1 MIENKL
7 KATELID
14 KALAREGYE
23 SFAVVGR
30 KGAGKTTYAVKV
42 ATQLYQM
49 RGYGEDSA
57 YKLALKVLLFDKNE
71 IIAFLKHNA
80 GRQQAILIWD
90 DARAHGSAMG
100 YLTQPRETQILL
112 GLMDTARDSVASVIL
127 TSPSTKGLLGFLKN
141 EEGWLIKVTK
151 SRIANWRDGT
161 SYQRYELPS
170 GQMRIAKKYIDQF
183 HRMLPSDIYQ
193 AIKEKR
199 RHYKDI
205 IIKNLEDRIKTSNE
219 IMAKKYAREKAL
231 LEQDGNLETE
241 EEEGSEEEHD

>member
-1 MIENKL
+1 MIENKF

-80 GRQQAILIWD
+80 GRQQPILIWD

-112 GLMDTARDSVASVIL
+112 GLMDTARDATAGLIL
-127 TSPSTKGLLGFLKN
+127 TSPSTKGLLSFLKN
-141 EEGWLIKVTK
+141 EEGWLVKVTK

-161 SYQRYELPS
+161 LYQRYELPS
-170 GQMRIAKKYIDQF
+170 GQMRIAKKWIDRF
-183 HRMLPSDIYQ
+183 HRMLPTDIYQ
-193 AIKEKR
+193 AVKEKR

-205 IIKNLEDRIKTSNE
+205 IIKNLEDRIKASNE
-219 IMAKKYAREKAL
+219 VMARKYAREKVL
-231 LEQDGNLETE
+231 IENNCDLDPE
-241 EEEGSEEEHD
+241 EEEGDGEEHD